1 MKMTFLALALLAAG
15 APQAHDTG
23 KHVGCDINS
32 DYSFST
38 HGQAFVFEQKEAAPH
53 HIALGGGKLFVDG
66 REAAL
71 NETDRARLRQFEGE
85 IRALLPEVQQVSRE
99 AIDIA
104 FTALVEVAQTLSSE
118 PAESVKKLKQ
128 AQALAQKELQGS
140 PQRLFGR
147 DHEPD
152 VDRIIEPILADFI
165 PEVTGGAVR
174 LAMKA
179 VFADD
184 KERREL
190 EARMQRM
197 QRTLHD
203 QVETRAK
210 ALEPRAEAMCRRLRA
225 LDSIDN
231 QLEYRLPNGNAIEFL
246 RVRHDDAKGEVL

>member
-15 APQAHDTG
+15 AVQAHDTG
-23 KHVGCDINS
+23 KNVGCDINS

-66 REAAL
+66 READLSEA
-71 NETDRARLRQFEGE
+71 DRARLRQFEGE

-104 FTALVEVAQTLSSE
+104 FTALVEVAQTLSSK

-184 KERREL
+184 QERRKL

-203 QVETRAK
+203 KVETRAK

-225 LDSIDN
+225 LDSLDN
-231 QLEYRLPNGNAIEFL
+231 QLEYRLPNGNVIEFL
-246 RVRHDDAKGEVL
+246 RVRHDVGKGDVL